1 MKILAALTI
10 LAAGMSCLLVN
21 TTIQIFANLSD
32 PDVLR
37 GFDMDRIIVGNIEHM
52 WVASAF
58 WERFP
63 AFLRSF
69 DVYIEMRSLM
79 MVGALVSA
87 AIYVLRV
94 KRKTPWTIVA
104 WFCFLSGLAPYSIG
118 RLYLWNNTV
127 AAESG
132 SWLAF
137 ALMGQLYAS
146 LACAVCAT
154 LEFFPPQSPNSIS
167 EIDALAPP
175 AAIFESPS

>member
-1 MKILAALTI
+1 MPVGPHDERTYGLFPYGPRSRDG
-10 LAAGMSCLLVN
+10 AGCQNS
-21 TTIQIFANLSD
+21 A
-32 PDVLR
+32 
-37 GFDMDRIIVGNIEHM
+37 E
-52 WVASAF
+52 VA
-58 WERFP
+58 
-63 AFLRSF
+63 
-69 DVYIEMRSLM
+69 
-79 MVGALVSA
+79 ALVSA
-87 AIYVLRV
+87 LIYVLRV

-167 EIDALAPP
+167 EIDAPAPP